1 MTGLVSQHASAEEI
15 VLRSPAP
22 VLRAKSIA
30 IVGASERGKW
40 PSKIFANL
48 KDFGFPGAVYPIN
61 PAYSDIWGMKCYP
74 DFASLPEPAGHAAVI
89 IPAPA
94 VQAVLE
100 EGVAA
105 GLQSATIYADSFGE
119 GDDPAVLARG
129 AALEALSKRSGLIVA
144 GPNCMGSIS
153 LREKCFLYPNSEL
166 CKLPIGSVAAVFQS
180 GGTLQF
186 MCKSAADRGVK
197 FSYMISSGNELCLDL
212 ADYVN
217 FLVEDDNTR
226 VIALF
231 IEGIRRPRA
240 FMAAAAKALAAG
252 KPIIAIKTGKSQ
264 QSREAAQS
272 HTGAIAGDYE
282 VYAAM
287 CERYGIVNC
296 ASLDDM
302 LELMLAFQAGRLP
315 KGPRVGFVTTS
326 GGTVDLLYD
335 YVEEIGGMTMP
346 DFEAATKDKLLQL
359 VKQGVKIKNPL
370 DAGIP
375 AGDRIALEMCK
386 AVVADPNVD
395 MLAWAATLSSGKGP
409 RDMDVI
415 NSVLAATDKPVIGFG
430 RMNYMV
436 GKEGLAFQDEAGFPF
451 LQGLQPTVRALG
463 ALAFYGARAGRH
475 IAPLPAPTGRA
486 ETLQGKAFE
495 AALGLHGLTPPNSA
509 FAATAREAVAT
520 AARIGFPVV
529 LKLVSP
535 EISHKTEVGG
545 VKLNLNSEADVEQ
558 AAVALTASV
567 ARTNP
572 GARIDGFL
580 VQEMVR
586 GVEVILGARTD
597 PLYGPMILV
606 GAGGILVELVKDIAF
621 HLLPLGEQE
630 ARGMLTGLKLSRL
643 LGGFRGQAPCDVDAL
658 VRAMCGLSRFYLDH
672 RTWLSD
678 LEVNPLIVLERGRG
692 VRAVD
697 IRPVFAEQTLASP
710 ALTRLAAARS

>member
-1 MTGLVSQHASAEEI
+1 MTGSVSQHINAEE
-15 VLRSPAP
+15 LLFRSPAP

-40 PSKIFANL
+40 PATIYSNLQAFAY
-48 KDFGFPGAVYPIN
+48 PGTVYPIN
-61 PAYSDIWGMKCYP
+61 PAYSEIWGVKCYP
-74 DFASLPEPAGHAAVI
+74 DFASLPEPPGHAVVI
-89 IPAPA
+89 IPAQA

-105 GLQSATIYADSFGE
+105 GLRSATVYADSFGE
-119 GDDPAVLARG
+119 GADPAVVARG
-129 AALEALSKRSGLIVA
+129 TALQALSKRSGLIVA

-153 LREKCFLYPNSEL
+153 LREKCFIYPNTEL
-166 CKLPIGSVAAVFQS
+166 CKIAIGAVGAVFQS

-217 FLVEDDNTR
+217 FLVEDDSTK

-231 IEGIRRPRA
+231 IEGIRRPQA

-264 QSREAAQS
+264 KSRDAAQS
-272 HTGAIAGDYE
+272 HTGAIAGDYA

-287 CERYGIVNC
+287 CDRYGIVNC

-302 LELMLAFQAGRLP
+302 LESMLAFQGGRLP

-335 YVEEIGGMTMP
+335 YVEETGGITMP
-346 DFEAATKDKLLQL
+346 DFEPATKEKIQQL
-359 VKQGVKIKNPL
+359 VKPGVKVKNPL

-375 AGDRIALEMCK
+375 SGDRNGAEMCK
-386 AVVADPNVD
+386 LVVADPNVD
-395 MLAWAATLSSGKGP
+395 MLAWAGTLPTGKGP
-409 RDMDVI
+409 RDAEALK
-415 NSVLAATDKPVIGFG
+415 SVLAATDKPVISFG
-430 RMNYMV
+430 RMHYMV
-436 GKEGLAFQDEAGFPF
+436 GNEGIAFQHEVGFPF

-463 ALAFYGARAGRH
+463 ALAFYAARAGRR
-475 IAPLPAPTGRA
+475 IAPLPAPKGRS
-486 ETLQGKAFE
+486 ETVRGQALD
-495 AALGLHGLTPPNSA
+495 AALRVHGLTPPHSA
-509 FAATAREAVAT
+509 FAANPREAAAV

-529 LKLVSP
+529 LKLISP

-545 VKLNLNSEADVEQ
+545 VRLNLKSQEEVEQ
-558 AAVALTASV
+558 AAVALAAS
-567 ARTNP
+567 AGKAKP

-580 VQEMVR
+580 VQEMVQ
-586 GVEVILGARTD
+586 GIEVIVGARTD
-597 PLYGPMILV
+597 PLYGPMIIV
-606 GAGGILVELVKDIAF
+606 GAGGILVELVKDVAF
-621 HLLPLGEQE
+621 HLLPIGAQE
-630 ARGMLTGLKLSRL
+630 ARDMIKGLKLSRL
-643 LGGFRGQAPCDVDAL
+643 LDGFRGSAACDVDAL
-658 VRAMCGLSRFYLDH
+658 INAICGLSEFYLDH

-678 LEVNPLIVLERGRG
+678 LEVNPLIVLEKGQG

-697 IRPVFAEQTLASP
+697 VRAVVVQQPFAGKAVAQ
-710 ALTRLAAARS
+710 LAAGHD